1 MNKSEKIL
9 IDNLKEKVEHRRSE
23 YVRAL
28 YYATILKIADEI
40 FPLDKSK
47 LIDYNGLPALF

>member
-9 IDNLKEKVEHRRSE
+9 IENLKEKVESRRSE
-23 YVRAL
+23 YVRTL

-47 LIDYNGLPALF
+47 LINIYGLPALF